1 MRVSKYQHFFLY
13 TLLLTLLT
21 GCIVTPLN
29 NGPIKQQANE
39 KNNSQANNQQS
50 MASNNQYT
58 QCEKKRLHLQQGKDA
73 LSAELNLAKKQIQQ
87 LETERDQLKA
97 KLDALTAIEQSLHE
111 RKQRQSNH

>member
-21 GCIVTPLN
+21 GCMVTPLN
-29 NGPIKQQANE
+29 NSPIKQQADE
-39 KNNSQANNQQS
+39 QNSQDNNQQPTS
-50 MASNNQYT
+50 IPNNQYT
-58 QCEKKRLHLQQGKDA
+58 QCEKQRLHLQQGKDA
-73 LSAELNLAKKQIQQ
+73 LLAELGLAKQQIQQ
-87 LETERDQLKA
+87 LEVERNQLKA

>member
-21 GCIVTPLN
+21 GCMVTPLN
-29 NGPIKQQANE
+29 NGPINQQADE
-39 KNNSQANNQQS
+39 QNSQTSNQQP
-50 MASNNQYT
+50 AISNNQYT
-58 QCEKKRLHLQQGKDA
+58 QCEKQRLYLQQGKDA
-73 LSAELNLAKKQIQQ
+73 LSTELDLAKQQIQQ
-87 LETERDQLKA
+87 LETERNQLKA